1 MDLVKKGDEGKRGE
15 YEGLKVEKG
24 KVVAELKEKE
34 KSLEVS
40 PASSTEMERAD
51 MIGHGC

>member
-1 MDLVKKGDEGKRGE
+1 LELVKKGDEGKRGE

-34 KSLEVS
+34 QTLEVS
-40 PASSTEMERAD
+40 LIQSMGRGDAD